1 MRTTKLKELSEEYGV
16 DLSTVR
22 RIAILNNFNLK
33 PMIDQLDNIVSESKN
48 IYSDRLKE
56 YKPNSDL
63 NHEIQN

>member
-16 DLSTVR
+16 DLSIVR

>member
-16 DLSTVR
+16 DLSIVR

-48 IYSDRLKE
+48 IYSDRFKK
-56 YKPNSDL
+56 YKPNNSL